1 MAELRHSLYAS
12 SNNQVIGKVYIDTG
26 EVKRQ
31 AHKWKGL
38 TGDNQERINS
48 AGLGLNWTNSSQ
60 WGAALTVGFPIGS
73 KPKSSEQPNDVES
86 WFTITKHF

>member
-1 MAELRHSLYAS
+1 M
-12 SNNQVIGKVYIDTG
+12 YIDTG

-73 KPKSSEQPNDVES
+73 KPKSLEQPNDVES